1 MRWLK
6 ALLGVYIAFLVLGL
20 MWDAAPTLPD
30 LSPLWVDE
38 KGHPLHARL
47 TRDEKWRLSP
57 SEEAFRRLAPLII
70 AKEDR
75 RFYWHPGVD
84 PIGLVR
90 AAFVMLRGGP
100 RQGGSTIPMQIAQ
113 LTHPGPRTLL
123 QKLRQIFYATALSV
137 RYSKKTLLRFYL
149 TIAPFG
155 RNIEGIEAASWYYF
169 QKPAKNLTPSEV
181 AALLLISQRPY
192 LIQAFLRGDEAF
204 LRRVRFWVR
213 FWYREGLLTLAEVQ
227 QAEAT
232 PLHPTPRPFPFL
244 DPPPLALQKSR
255 RRPWGMPADTLY
267 LWPDLQRRARALF
280 ETYLRQ
286 WESCGIS
293 QGALL
298 MAELPS
304 GKVRAYLGSRSYRS
318 CAFDLLQIQRSPG
331 STLKPFLYA
340 LALEMGLIHSE
351 TPLSDVPV
359 SYQGFMPSNFLTDL
373 YEGQVSAREAL
384 YHSLNLPAVALLKEV
399 GEAAFLGRLKALDLP
414 VGNAAGLS
422 IVIGGQAVTAYQLAQ
437 AYMVLGTGGYWVRLR
452 LGPQDPADQKGVYDS
467 VAVAI
472 VRRMLPVPRWG
483 WVAKTGTS
491 SHLRDAWCI
500 AVSSSHLILIWVGNP
515 DASSSGCLKARQ
527 LLWPL
532 MQQLTQLLP
541 TSPERPLPSTTQLLK
556 VCPLTGNIAS
566 PDCPEAIPAWACKKT
581 FPVCTHWDTL
591 YVTPQETYRVKCAD
605 TLPVAAKRHIFPR
618 RPLLAAAWWGNFE
631 YQSLPPLAPRCPVE
645 GQLLM
650 VTPLAKVTVWLR
662 RDRPA
667 PLRLQAISNIPGP
680 IHWYVGSAYLGAQE
694 GINASGLTYMPPL
707 SDTTLAFSCRQGPL
721 RLTRTCRIRWL

>member
-6 ALLGVYIAFLVLGL
+6 VLLGLHIAFLVLGL
-20 MWDAAPTLPD
+20 MWDAAPPLPD

-38 KGHPLHARL
+38 KGHPLHIRL

-113 LTHPGPRTLL
+113 LTHPGPRTPL
-123 QKLRQIFYATALSV
+123 QKLRQIFYAIALCL

-169 QKPAKNLTPSEV
+169 QKPAKNLTPSEF
-181 AALLLISQRPY
+181 AALLLISQRPH
-192 LIQAFLRGDEAF
+192 LVQAFLRGEEAF

-213 FWYREGLLTLAEVQ
+213 FWYRRGLITQAELQ

-232 PLHPTPRPFPFL
+232 PLRPNPRPFPFL
-244 DPPPLALQKSR
+244 DPPPLALQKPQP
-255 RRPWGMPADTLY
+255 RPWDAPPDTLY
-267 LWPDLQRRARALF
+267 LLPDLQRRARALLESF
-280 ETYLRQ
+280 LRY

-293 QGALL
+293 QGTLL
-298 MAELPS
+298 IAEVPS
-304 GKVRAYLGSRSYRS
+304 GKIRVYLGSRSYRS
-318 CAFDLLQIQRSPG
+318 CAIDLLQVRRSPG

-351 TPLSDVPV
+351 TPLLDVPI
-359 SYQGFMPSNFLTDL
+359 SYQGFMPANFLTDL
-373 YEGQVSAREAL
+373 YEGQVPARKAL

-399 GEAAFLGRLKALDLP
+399 GEGAFLGRLRELGLP
-414 VGNAAGLS
+414 AEESAGLS
-422 IVIGGQAVTAYQLAQ
+422 IVIGGQGLTAYQLAQ
-437 AYMVLGTGGYWVRLR
+437 AYTTLGTGGYLVRLR
-452 LGPQDPADQKGVYDS
+452 LRARDAAQQKRVYDS

-491 SHLRDAWCI
+491 SHLRDAWCV
-500 AVSSSHLILIWVGNP
+500 AVSGSYLILVWVGNP
-515 DASSSGCLKARQ
+515 DAASSGCLRARQ

-532 MQQLTQLLP
+532 MEQLTQLLP
-541 TSPERPLPSTTQLLK
+541 ATSEKPLPATTHLLK
-556 VCPLTGNIAS
+556 VCPLTGHIAS
-566 PDCPEAIPAWACKKT
+566 PDCPEIVSAWACKRA
-581 FPVCTHWDTL
+581 FPTCTHWDTL
-591 YVTPQETYRVKCAD
+591 YVTGRETFRARCAD
-605 TLPVAAKRHIFPR
+605 TLRGQHRKHVLPR
-618 RPLLAAAWWGNFE
+618 KPLLAAAWWGDFA
-631 YQSLPPLAPRCPVE
+631 YQGLPPLAERCPVE
-645 GQLLM
+645 GRLVM
-650 VTPLAKVTVWLR
+650 VTPLEKVTVWLR

-667 PLRLQAISNIPGP
+667 SLRLQAISDIPGP
-680 IHWYVGSAYLGAQE
+680 IHWYAGSTYLGVQGGASS
-694 GINASGLTYMPPL
+694 SGLLFRPPA
-707 SDTTLAFSCRQGPL
+707 SDTTLTFSCQQGPL
-721 RLTRTCRIRWL
+721 RLSRACRIRWL